1 MCTNVCFFFLKWH
14 YYLSILFSFIFAV
27 RGSVPISA
35 FPSLS
40 GILMSIT
47 SSTVVLNNCTITT
60 GIKKRKSIIK
70 KNNKKHDEI
79 GFLAKAK

>member
-1 MCTNVCFFFLKWH
+1 
-14 YYLSILFSFIFAV
+14 
-27 RGSVPISA
+27 
-35 FPSLS
+35 
-40 GILMSIT
+40 MSIT